1 MTSPSTVCA
10 ALSVVLDV
18 EEVHVARE
26 AAALRARLDE
36 IAILYPQ
43 LFFTDMDIGRA
54 YNVSACD
61 DTFAFHEV
69 MLYNGKD
76 EQGRYSFVLPDGL
89 FSSRFI
95 DMWEEIGW
103 FVHHG
108 QEEAWKEKYAI
119 PLDPAIMTATANGRL
134 LMPEGIMPRMIF
146 EAHDTWPED
155 DSDTDS

>member
-69 MLYNGKD
+69 MLYMGED
-76 EQGRYSFVLPDGL
+76 EQGRYIFELPDGL
-89 FSSRFI
+89 FSSEFI
-95 DMWEEIGW
+95 HMWQDIGW
-103 FVHHG
+103 FVHCG
-108 QEEAWKEKYAI
+108 QEEAWQEKYAC
-119 PLDPAIMTATANGRL
+119 PPHPGLMTATVNGRL
-134 LMPEGIMPRMIF
+134 LMPACIMPRMIF